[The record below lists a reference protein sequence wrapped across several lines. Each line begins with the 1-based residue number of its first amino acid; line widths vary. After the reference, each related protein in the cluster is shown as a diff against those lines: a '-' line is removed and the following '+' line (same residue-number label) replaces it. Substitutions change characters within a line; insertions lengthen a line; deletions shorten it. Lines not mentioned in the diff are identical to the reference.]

1 VSLTVSVRD
10 MRSSPG
16 GTARRFPVHGTL
28 SRFCGATEM
37 QAAIAFAQE
46 LPPRQSS
53 VLRFVVHEGV
63 KRNRDSLAPLAPVLN
78 DREYDWTLRLE
89 IDRELVITGDYHPPR
104 ALFGR

>member
-1 VSLTVSVRD
+1 
-10 MRSSPG
+10 
-16 GTARRFPVHGTL
+16 
-28 SRFCGATEM
+28 M
-37 QAAIAFAQE
+37 QAAIAFGRE
-46 LPPRQSS
+46 LAARQAS

-63 KRNRDSLAPLAPVLN
+63 KRKRATPAPLGPVLN